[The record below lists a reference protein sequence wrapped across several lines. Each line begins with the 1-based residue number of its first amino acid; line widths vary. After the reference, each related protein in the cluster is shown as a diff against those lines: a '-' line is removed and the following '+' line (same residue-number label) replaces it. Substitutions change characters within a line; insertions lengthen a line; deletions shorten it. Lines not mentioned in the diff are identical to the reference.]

1 MAAFV
6 LRTVDVATIVVKV
19 WPVSVAIQQQA
30 FRNSESVCHRG
41 CREWPVVLLDL
52 EPRPD
57 LTPPGRPRR
66 RVRCWNLI
74 FSACGWGQ
82 LAAAITV
89 ELRSHRPR
97 SDAKHRGSAC
107 HVQIVTDHSP
117 VFYIQHQFL

>member
-6 LRTVDVATIVVKV
+6 LHTVDVATIVVKV

-30 FRNSESVCHRG
+30 FSNSESVCHRG

-52 EPRPD
+52 EPRPA
-57 LTPPGRPRR
+57 LPPPGRRRR
-66 RVRCWNLI
+66 RVRRWNLVC
-74 FSACGWGQ
+74 SACSWGQ

-97 SDAKHRGSAC
+97 SDS
-107 HVQIVTDHSP
+107 
-117 VFYIQHQFL
+117 